1 MASANVK
8 VDSIPY
14 PEHGVADLEELRE
27 KRRAE
32 VASPIGYP
40 VRRGLAC
47 LILVRGFPLTVGHND
62 RLRYVDLGDREA
74 KISLS
79 YDSSD
84 NGLIQMPPSLRV
96 FVEAHL

>member
-32 VASPIGYP
+32 FAFPIDYP
-40 VRRGLAC
+40 VNHGEAWLA
-47 LILVRGFPLTVGHND
+47 
-62 RLRYVDLGDREA
+62 
-74 KISLS
+74 
-79 YDSSD
+79 
-84 NGLIQMPPSLRV
+84 
-96 FVEAHL
+96 